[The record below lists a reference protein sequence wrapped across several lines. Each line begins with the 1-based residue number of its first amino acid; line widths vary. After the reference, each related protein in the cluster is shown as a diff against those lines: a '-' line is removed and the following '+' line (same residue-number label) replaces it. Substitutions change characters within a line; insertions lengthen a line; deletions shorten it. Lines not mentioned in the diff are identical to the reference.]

1 MNGSVSAHTQGWER
15 SSSSTLDFCLRDLD
29 FQCPPSLSSLS
40 DLLNTVLSLLALLLW
55 SCRGDLD
62 LSRLNLVKTW
72 ECGRCSSSE
81 PRQSQA
87 ALSLPPTFLSLTND
101 LHFVLFSVMAQ
112 GHMIPMV
119 DIARM
124 LAYRGVNVTIVTTP
138 LLASRFKSVIARANE
153 AKLQIQL
160 LELQLPLPQV
170 GLAKEYENFH
180 GVPPL
185 EVLVQK
191 ECKGEYESG
200 LLNVLGQGVGY
211 DVDLVL
217 IQVIKR

>member
-1 MNGSVSAHTQGWER
+1 MATSG
-15 SSSSTLDFCLRDLD
+15 
-29 FQCPPSLSSLS
+29 
-40 DLLNTVLSLLALLLW
+40 
-55 SCRGDLD
+55 
-62 LSRLNLVKTW
+62 
-72 ECGRCSSSE
+72 
-81 PRQSQA
+81 
-87 ALSLPPTFLSLTND
+87 TND

-112 GHMIPMV
+112 GQMIPMV

-191 ECKGEYESG
+191 ECRGEYESG

-211 DVDLVL
+211 GVDLVL
-217 IQVIKR
+217 IHVIKR